1 MYLCLFFFNHTPV
14 YIHRYESVCVDV
26 STAAEMHFSK
36 LRRKCSYPS
45 GCEVEIKTHGYG
57 SGCRCVDVTEDM
69 GRSISPFT
77 VSIHLHTRRYRGLG
91 ETASTSLPLP
101 LPLYHLSL
109 DVRGPRRGRL
119 IGTEWAWSTVQMPL
133 FSGGYP
139 LHHQTPS
146 ANFPHPEVQ
155 RGPLRRE
162 PQASCILRMDLP
174 WLKMK
179 SDL

>member
-1 MYLCLFFFNHTPV
+1 MYLCLFFNHTPV

-36 LRRKCSYPS
+36 LRWKCSYPS

-57 SGCRCVDVTEDM
+57 SGCRRVDVTEDM
-69 GRSISPFT
+69 GKSISLFT

-109 DVRGPRRGRL
+109 DVRGPCRGRL
-119 IGTEWAWSTVQMPL
+119 IGTEWTWSTVQMPL
-133 FSGGYP
+133 DTPFITKHHQQTSHIQKFRGAPSAESLKPPVFSGWIYP
-139 LHHQTPS
+139 
-146 ANFPHPEVQ
+146 
-155 RGPLRRE
+155 G
-162 PQASCILRMDLP
+162 
-174 WLKMK
+174 
-179 SDL
+179 